1 MQFSKFVAVATL
13 AVFAACGGG
22 DQAAETT
29 ADSTATVAAEAPA
42 APATATEVTG
52 TTHVVQMLGDEKGY
66 RFEPANITIKT
77 GDAIR
82 FEMVSGG
89 PHNVAFDP
97 ATLSPEA
104 KAALIAGLPNPM
116 AELSTQMFLN
126 PGESVTINFANVP
139 AGVYDYI
146 CTPHLAMGMKGQ
158 ITVQ

>member
-22 DQAAETT
+22 DQAAETPAET
-29 ADSTATVAAEAPA
+29 PAAAPAEAPA
-42 APATATEVTG
+42 AAATATEVTG
-52 TTHVVQMLGDEKGY
+52 TTHVVQMLGDDKGY
-66 RFEPANITIKT
+66 RFEPADITIKA

-89 PHNVAFDP
+89 PHNVAFDA

-104 KAALIAGLPNPM
+104 KTALIAGLPNPM
-116 AELSTQMFLN
+116 AELSSQMLLN
-126 PGESVTINFANVP
+126 AGESVVINFANVP
-139 AGVYDYI
+139 AGTYDYV
-146 CTPHLAMGMKGQ
+146 CTPHLAMGMKGK

>member
-1 MQFSKFVAVATL
+1 MQFSKFVAVATF

-29 ADSTATVAAEAPA
+29 ADTTATPAVEAAA
-42 APATATEVTG
+42 ATATEVTG

-89 PHNVAFDP
+89 PHNVAFDA

-116 AELSTQMFLN
+116 AELSSQMFLN

-139 AGVYDYI
+139 AGSYEYV
-146 CTPHLAMGMKGQ
+146 CTPHLAMGMKGV